1 MEEKIKKINGTT
13 RIVLI
18 FFLILG
24 LVFIGLGFYMGISLS
39 VGGDS
44 YDTTSIALIAT
55 GFIVFVGVLIAFI
68 YFKRKA

>member
-1 MEEKIKKINGTT
+1 MTQRIKKINGTA

-24 LVFIGLGFYMGISLS
+24 LVFIGLGFYMGSTLS
-39 VGGDS
+39 AGGDS

-55 GFIVFVGVLIAFI
+55 GFVVFVGVLIAFI